1 MLVHF
6 LSCKRVIVSQLP
18 GPRLIVFLVTQKAE
32 TRPGIDEDSQVL
44 CLDVWFVAELNE
56 AEILLD

>member
-1 MLVHF
+1 
-6 LSCKRVIVSQLP
+6 
-18 GPRLIVFLVTQKAE
+18 LIVFLVTQKAE